1 MQEILNNKTFNNNK
15 ITKKVI
21 DCMNNLRSKLSKQ
34 MSDFLFEGIFS
45 LTE

>member
-21 DCMNNLRSKLSKQ
+21 DYMNNLRSKLSKQ
-34 MSDFLFEGIFS
+34 MSMIAIFFS
-45 LTE
+45 KGFFH